1 MKCGRIL
8 SYLLYSSV
16 ASLPSPSSNIEAWP
30 YGTSLRFASLL
41 HSGRFERS
49 KKMLRRKKRWDSKE
63 NLPNVKFFLGDNI
76 QNRQSTKI
84 LKWKIIMEFLKNR
97 MRFKVFL
104 VKHSFSLPKLLY
116 FLRAST
122 CSSHPPLVEK
132 FEKP

>member
-30 YGTSLRFASLL
+30 YGTSLRFPSLL

-76 QNRQSTKI
+76 QNRQRTKL
-84 LKWKIIMEFLKNR
+84 LKWKIIMEFLIKQDALQG
-97 MRFKVFL
+97 FFGETFLQSAKV
-104 VKHSFSLPKLLY
+104 VVLLESQY
-116 FLRAST
+116 MF
-122 CSSHPPLVEK
+122 
-132 FEKP
+132 